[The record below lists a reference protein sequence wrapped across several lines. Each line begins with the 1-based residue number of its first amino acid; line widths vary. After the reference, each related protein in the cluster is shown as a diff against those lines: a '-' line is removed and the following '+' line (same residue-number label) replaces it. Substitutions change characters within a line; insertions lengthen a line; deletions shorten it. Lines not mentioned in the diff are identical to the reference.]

1 MSTSNAALLPEFPTP
16 VRAPRRLQPVPAA
29 PARRRAPRRAFGVI
43 AVTGA
48 VLIALVQMGL
58 SILTTQSTFEISTL
72 TQQQRD
78 LTYQKQILY
87 DEVAG
92 LSSPQY
98 LAANASAL
106 GMVIDES
113 PTYLRLSDGAV
124 IGSGQ
129 PAEGASSIDALGR
142 GSVRNALIAGVPL
155 VTDPAAD
162 AEAPA
167 AGSDAAG
174 TSDPAA
180 GTDPAASTDAAGGVV
195 AVEGPGDASRTPA
208 PTITTPPSISDGLPT
223 PATR

>member
-1 MSTSNAALLPEFPTP
+1 MTTSNAVDSAFLPDFPTP
-16 VRAPRRLQPVPAA
+16 IREPRRLQPVPVA
-29 PARRRAPRRAFGVI
+29 PAQRRVPRRAFGVI
-43 AVTGA
+43 AVAGA

-58 SILTTQSTFEISTL
+58 GILTTQSSFEIAAL

-98 LAANASAL
+98 LAANAAAL

-129 PAEGASSIDALGR
+129 PAEGASSVDALGR
-142 GSVRNALIAGVPL
+142 GSVRNALISGVPL
-155 VTDPAAD
+155 VTDPRAS
-162 AEAPA
+162 AEPAP
-167 AGSDAAG
+167 G
-174 TSDPAA
+174 DPAA
-180 GTDPAASTDAAGGVV
+180 TGGAAVV
-195 AVEGPGDASRTPA
+195 DGPGDASRVESA
-208 PTITTPPSISDGLPT
+208 TPPTISDGLPT

>member
-1 MSTSNAALLPEFPTP
+1 MSAPQAIDLRAVQTDFDPDFPTP
-16 VRAPRRLQPVPAA
+16 IREPRRLQAVPT
-29 PARRRAPRRAFGVI
+29 PARRRVPRRAFGVI
-43 AVTGA
+43 AVAGA

-58 SILTTQSTFEISTL
+58 SILTTQSSFEISSL

-98 LAANASAL
+98 LAANAAAL

-129 PAEGASSIDALGR
+129 PAEGVSSVDALGR
-142 GSVRNALIAGVPL
+142 GSVRNALISGVPL
-155 VTDPAAD
+155 ATKPQTPAEPAATPPAAATHATAGTGQDATAAD
-162 AEAPA
+162 A
-167 AGSDAAG
+167 
-174 TSDPAA
+174 
-180 GTDPAASTDAAGGVV
+180 
-195 AVEGPGDASRTPA
+195 
-208 PTITTPPSISDGLPT
+208 TTPPAGSATPPPISDGLPT